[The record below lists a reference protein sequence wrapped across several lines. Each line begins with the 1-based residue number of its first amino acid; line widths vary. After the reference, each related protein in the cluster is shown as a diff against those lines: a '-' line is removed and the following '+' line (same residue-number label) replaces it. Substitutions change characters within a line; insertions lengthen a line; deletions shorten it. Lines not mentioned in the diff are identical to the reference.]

1 MSNSPLVSYLRISPN
16 SNNPRNKPILKI
28 TPHHMAGN
36 LTLEQFGSI
45 VANPARQ
52 MSANYAIESSGR
64 IGLFC
69 EEKNRSWCSGSGA
82 NDHQAITIEVANDGG
97 APDWH
102 VSDKSLAALIELCT
116 DICRRNNIPAL
127 NFTGNANGNLTQHN
141 YFQAT
146 ACPGPYLKSKFP
158 YLTAEVNKRLA
169 ATPEDDIMPMSTHP
183 IKMWFGPMSSG
194 DVAQFD
200 KMLKEKAIPY
210 GNESGLLSTTVAVSR
225 GDQTGLMQLAV
236 KSQVGYGPVCE
247 GGGDCS
253 AIEAEL
259 TTTKAKLVAT
269 ERALSA
275 EKEARATA
283 ETNYRNAADRA
294 DKAQAVLDS
303 AKTIRVLEV

>member
-1 MSNSPLVSYLRISPN
+1 MSNSQLVSYLRISPN
-16 SNNPRNKPILKI
+16 SSNPRNKPILKI

-69 EEKNRSWCSGSGA
+69 EEKNRSWCSGSSA
-82 NDHQAITIEVANDGG
+82 NDNQAITIEVANDGG

-102 VSDKSLAALIELCT
+102 ISDAAFASLINLCV

-158 YLTAEVNKRLA
+158 YIEEEVNRQLQAKEEK
-169 ATPEDDIMPMSTHP
+169 TMPMSTSP
-183 IKMWFGPMSSG
+183 VKMWFGPMSGG
-194 DVAQFD
+194 DAAQFD

-210 GNESGLLSTTVAVSR
+210 VNESGLLSTAVAVSK

-236 KSQVGYGPVCE
+236 NLAVGYGPVT
-247 GGGDCS
+247 GGDCS
-253 AIEAEL
+253 AVEAEL
-259 TTTKAKLVAT
+259 TTTKAKLAAT

-283 ETNYRNAADRA
+283 EANYRSAADRA

>member
-1 MSNSPLVSYLRISPN
+1 MSNSPLVSYTRISPN

-36 LTLEQFGSI
+36 LTLEQFGAI

-52 MSANYAIESSGR
+52 MSANYAIESRGR

-102 VSDKSLAALIELCT
+102 VSDKALAALIEICT

-169 ATPEDDIMPMSTHP
+169 AAPEDDIMPMSTNP

-194 DVAQFD
+194 DISKFD
-200 KMLKEKAIPY
+200 ALFKEKQIGYTNTY
-210 GNESGLLSTTVAVSR
+210 GTLTTAVAVSK
-225 GDQTGLMQLAV
+225 GDQTGLMRLAV
-236 KSQVGYGPVCE
+236 GLAVGYGPVT
-247 GGGDCS
+247 GGDCS
-253 AIEAEL
+253 AVETEL
-259 TTTKAKLVAT
+259 TTTKAQLVAT
-269 ERALSA
+269 GRALSA

-283 ETNYRNAADRA
+283 EANYRSAADRA

>member
-1 MSNSPLVSYLRISPN
+1 MSNSPLVSYTRISPN

-102 VSDKSLAALIELCT
+102 VSDKALASLINLCV
-116 DICRRNNIPAL
+116 DICQRNGIAKL

-158 YLTAEVNKRLA
+158 YIAEEVNRRLQKENA
-169 ATPEDDIMPMSTHP
+169 IMPMSTNP
-183 IKMWFGPMSSG
+183 IKMWFGPMSGG
-194 DVAQFD
+194 DISKFD
-200 KMLKEKAIPY
+200 ALFKEKQIGY
-210 GNESGLLSTTVAVSR
+210 TNTNGTLTTTVAVSN
-225 GDQTGLMQLAV
+225 GDQTALMQLAV
-236 KSQVGYGPVCE
+236 DLAVGYGPVT
-247 GGGDCS
+247 GGDCS
-253 AIEAEL
+253 AVEAEL
-259 TTTKAKLVAT
+259 TTTKAQLAAT
-269 ERALSA
+269 ARALSA

-283 ETNYRNAADRA
+283 EANYRSAADRA

-303 AKTIRVLEV
+303 AKTIRVLGV

>member
-1 MSNSPLVSYLRISPN
+1 MSNSSLVSYTRISPN
-16 SNNPRNKPILKI
+16 SNNPRNNKILKI

-36 LTLEQFGSI
+36 LGLEQFGNI
-45 VANPARQ
+45 VANPGRQ
-52 MSANYAIESSGR
+52 MSSNYAIDSQGR

-69 EEKNRSWCSGSGA
+69 EEKNRSWCSSSPS

-102 VSDKSLAALIELCT
+102 VSDKALAALIDLCA
-116 DICRRNNIPAL
+116 DICQRNGIPAL

-169 ATPEDDIMPMSTHP
+169 AAPEDDIMPMSTNP

-194 DVAQFD
+194 DISKFD
-200 KMLKEKAIPY
+200 ALFKEKQIGY
-210 GNESGLLSTTVAVSR
+210 TNTNGTLTTAVAVSK

-236 KSQVGYGPVCE
+236 DLAVGYGPVT
-247 GGGDCS
+247 GGDCS
-253 AIEAEL
+253 AVEAEL
-259 TTTKAKLVAT
+259 TTTKAQLVAT
-269 ERALSA
+269 GRALSA

-283 ETNYRNAADRA
+283 EANYRSAADRA
-294 DKAQAVLDS
+294 DKAQAILDS
-303 AKTIRVLEV
+303 AKTIRVLGV

>member
-1 MSNSPLVSYLRISPN
+1 MSNSPLVSYTRISPN

-36 LTLEQFGSI
+36 LTLEQFGGI

-64 IGLFC
+64 IGLYC
-69 EEKNRSWCSGSGA
+69 EEKNRSWCSSSPA

-102 VSDKSLAALIELCT
+102 VSDKALAALIELCT
-116 DICRRNNIPAL
+116 DICQRNGIPAL

-141 YFQAT
+141 YFAAT

-169 ATPEDDIMPMSTHP
+169 AAPEDDIMPMSTNP

-194 DVAQFD
+194 DIFKFD
-200 KMLKEKAIPY
+200 TLFKEKQIGYTNAY
-210 GNESGLLSTTVAVSR
+210 GTLTTAAAVSK

-236 KSQVGYGPVCE
+236 DLAVGYGPVT
-247 GGGDCS
+247 GGDCS
-253 AIEAEL
+253 AVEAEL
-259 TTTKAKLVAT
+259 TTTKAKLIAT
-269 ERALSA
+269 GRALSA

-283 ETNYRNAADRA
+283 EANYRNAADRA

>member
-1 MSNSPLVSYLRISPN
+1 MSNSPLVSYTRISPN

-36 LTLEQFGSI
+36 LTLEQFGAI

-102 VSDKSLAALIELCT
+102 ISDAAFASLIDLCV
-116 DICRRNNIPAL
+116 DICQRNGIPAL

-146 ACPGPYLKSKFP
+146 QCPGPYLKSKFP
-158 YLTAEVNKRLA
+158 YIAAEVNKRLA
-169 ATPEDDIMPMSTHP
+169 AAPEDDIMPMSTNP

-194 DVAQFD
+194 DISKFD
-200 KMLKEKAIPY
+200 ALFKEKQIGY
-210 GNESGLLSTTVAVSR
+210 TNTNGTLTTAVAVSN

-236 KSQVGYGPVCE
+236 DLAVGYGPVTD
-247 GGGDCS
+247 GDCS

-259 TTTKAKLVAT
+259 TTTKAKLAAT
-269 ERALSA
+269 ARALSA

-283 ETNYRNAADRA
+283 EANYRSAADRA
-294 DKAQAVLDS
+294 DRAQAVLDS
-303 AKTIRVLEV
+303 AKTIRVLGV